1 MRYLAI
7 IIICITCVSLNAQM
21 VPGYQGKKGI
31 ISYQVNISPALEKP
45 TFLNRVRS
53 NVNYPKA
60 EETIFF
66 TPFNFT
72 HGLSFERVLGRKF
85 ALAFDYN
92 FVASKDYV
100 KFTQKIRDEVT
111 GLENTYYFNNAQMNI
126 FGHYFVGSMV
136 FYGKR
141 SLAPF
146 GKYFKISVGRCEM
159 FSKFTQATYTT
170 EPTSTTVPS
179 TVYTF
184 NTKDVNYGLSATNIG
199 FSFGMNRIYYNRL
212 IISRGIAC
220 NLVLKPYYVLDDY
233 NTIND
238 VLFRRIRAH
247 DAFTFYLKIGY
258 LL

>member
-7 IIICITCVSLNAQM
+7 VILFFTCVQTKAQI

-31 ISYQVNISPALEKP
+31 ISYQVNISPALDRP
-45 TFLNRVRS
+45 TFLNKVKDNS
-53 NVNYPKA
+53 NYPNA
-60 EETIFF
+60 DESMFV
-66 TPFNFT
+66 PFNFT

-92 FVASKDYV
+92 LVATKDYI
-100 KFTQKIRDEVT
+100 KFSQVVVDEKTNIQQTFYVS
-111 GLENTYYFNNAQMNI
+111 NAQVNV

-146 GKYFKISVGRCEM
+146 GKYFKISVGHCEM
-159 FSKFTQATYTT
+159 FTKFTQDSYKT
-170 EPTSTTVPS
+170 EPTSTTQPS

-184 NTKDVNYGLSATNIG
+184 DTKKVYYGLPSTSIG
-199 FSFGMNRIYYNRL
+199 FSFGMNRIYHKRL

-220 NLVLKPYYVLDDY
+220 NLLLKPDY
-233 NTIND
+233 RYDEVNNAHD
-238 VLFRRIRAH
+238 VLFRRVRGH
-247 DAFTFYLKIGY
+247 DIFTFYLKIGG

>member
-1 MRYLAI
+1 M
-7 IIICITCVSLNAQM
+7 
-21 VPGYQGKKGI
+21 
-31 ISYQVNISPALEKP
+31 
-45 TFLNRVRS
+45 
-53 NVNYPKA
+53 
-60 EETIFF
+60 
-66 TPFNFT
+66 
-72 HGLSFERVLGRKF
+72 LGRKF

-111 GLENTYYFNNAQMNI
+111 GLENTYYFNNAWMNI
-126 FGHYFVGSMV
+126 FDQYFVGSMV